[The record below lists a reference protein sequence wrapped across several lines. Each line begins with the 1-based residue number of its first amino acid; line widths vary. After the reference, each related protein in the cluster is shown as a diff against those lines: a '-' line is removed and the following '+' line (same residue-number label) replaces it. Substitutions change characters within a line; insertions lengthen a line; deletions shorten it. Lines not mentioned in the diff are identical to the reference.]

1 MGHPLGDLASVPE
14 CCHVQEHTQAT
25 PAGDPITGG
34 RSIRADKRNKSLS
47 LKTPFPINVY
57 VVYVVPLLSINKIYE

>member
-1 MGHPLGDLASVPE
+1 MGHPLGTSTE
-14 CCHVQEHTQAT
+14 ESNSCHVQEHTQAT

-34 RSIRADKRNKSLS
+34 RSIRADKRHKSLS

-57 VVYVVPLLSINKIYE
+57 VVYVAPLLSINKIYE